1 MKEEPPMNE
10 PEYFRA
16 MGRLEAQVQ
25 ALATAVGE
33 LKTKLDG
40 IDTRLDQLDLM
51 ANRWKGG
58 FAVILTLGAIAGFV
72 IDQVIHLFS
81 SR

>member
-1 MKEEPPMNE
+1 MNE

-33 LKTKLDG
+33 LKTKLDS

-58 FAVILTLGAIAGFV
+58 FAVILMLGAVAGFF
-72 IDQVIHLFS
+72 IDQLF
-81 SR
+81 RLVFPR

>member
-1 MKEEPPMNE
+1 MKEETPMNE

>member
-1 MKEEPPMNE
+1 MIPSILNQQETEEPDMDA

-16 MGRLEAQVQ
+16 IGRLEAQVQ
-25 ALATAVGE
+25 ALTTAVGE

-40 IDTRLDQLDLM
+40 IDTRLDQLDRM

-58 FAVILTLGAIAGFV
+58 FAVVLILGA
-72 IDQVIHLFS
+72 LT
-81 SR
+81 

>member
-1 MKEEPPMNE
+1 MDA

-16 MGRLEAQVQ
+16 IGRLEAQVQ

-40 IDTRLDQLDLM
+40 MDDKLADLDRT

-58 FAVILTLGAIAGFV
+58 FAVILTLGAVAGFV
-72 IDQVIHLFS
+72 IDHVVRMFFP
-81 SR
+81 R

>member
-1 MKEEPPMNE
+1 MKEASPMNE

-25 ALATAVGE
+25 ALTTAVGE

-58 FAVILTLGAIAGFV
+58 FAVILTLGAVAGFV